1 MDWGGFSLLQTHL
14 MTTYKVSQYGLL
26 CHIKGSKNPICV
38 VKLVSY
44 SHVHG
49 FLFFLLSPSA
59 IIYLESRIYS
69 IYLILIKYVCIHMC
83 IYLLS
88 VYIFLTFLF

>member
-1 MDWGGFSLLQTHL
+1 MDQGAFSLLQTHL
-14 MTTYKVSQYGLL
+14 MTTYKVSQYGPL

-38 VKLVSY
+38 VKLVNY

-59 IIYLESRIYS
+59 IIYLKSRIYCM
-69 IYLILIKYVCIHMC
+69 YILC
-83 IYLLS
+83 IYT
-88 VYIFLTFLF
+88 VYI